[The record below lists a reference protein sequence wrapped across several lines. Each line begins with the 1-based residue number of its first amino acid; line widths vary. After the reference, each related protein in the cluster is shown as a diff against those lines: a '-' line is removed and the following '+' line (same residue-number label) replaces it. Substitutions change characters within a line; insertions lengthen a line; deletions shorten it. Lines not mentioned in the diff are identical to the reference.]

1 MRYKSEEMKEKII
14 SAIESFFLAHR
25 RAPTITELVGLA
37 GLSRSRVHAYLKELA
52 DICGIRKNL
61 STHCARH
68 FFATYTLANGVSI
81 ESVAKMLGHSNTN
94 MTRHYAKVLDQTI
107 LREMSKLPEEF

>member
-1 MRYKSEEMKEKII
+1 MRLTASPKTENRLIPNRLRFYCRLLRN
-14 SAIESFFLAHR
+14 AV
-25 RAPTITELVGLA
+25 RARF
-37 GLSRSRVHAYLKELA
+37 SH
-52 DICGIRKNL
+52 CG
-61 STHCARH
+61 RH
-68 FFATYTLANGVSI
+68 FFATYTLAHGVSI